1 MGGVI
6 IESRPPHVPSAWRA
20 MREHDRQMKLVAHR
34 SERLASDYRTARHAR
49 LKIVEDALERR
60 LTPGVRDAAIRER
73 QRLIHFL
80 EKG

>member
-6 IESRPPHVPSAWRA
+6 IESRPPHVPSAQKA
-20 MREHDRQMKLVAHR
+20 MWQHDRQMKLVAHR

-49 LKIVEDALERR
+49 LKIVEDALERK

-80 EKG
+80 GND